1 MAAPRVVRHSHTRE
15 NLLEEY
21 LFIAVESPHA
31 SEAAAERFL
40 DAVEQTLA
48 RLASMPAIGREWR
61 GAQAVH
67 GLRVFAVKG
76 FENWLIFYAWLP
88 DGIHFRLLVH
98 GARDLPRHLESLDS
112 DDE

>member
-1 MAAPRVVRHSHTRE
+1 MVRHPRTRE

-21 LFIAVESPHA
+21 LFIAVESSHA
-31 SEAAAERFL
+31 SEAVAERFL
-40 DAVEQTLA
+40 DAVEDTLA

-61 GAQAVH
+61 GVQAVH

-76 FENWLIFYAWLP
+76 FENWLIFYTRLP

-98 GARDLPRHLESLDS
+98 GTRDLPRHLESLD
-112 DDE
+112 DDDK